1 VRARHGYL
9 LVAGAVAMSSSRVG
23 CVSIEEG
30 GQPTRQH
37 AKDDH
42 RNAMSSAGRWATDSP
57 EAGLIG
63 FEKALPLGFRPQVQG

>member
-30 GQPTRQH
+30 GQPRGNTP
-37 AKDDH
+37 KMII
-42 RNAMSSAGRWATDSP
+42 AMR
-57 EAGLIG
+57 
-63 FEKALPLGFRPQVQG
+63 

>member
-63 FEKALPLGFRPQVQG
+63 FEKALPLGFSPQVQG